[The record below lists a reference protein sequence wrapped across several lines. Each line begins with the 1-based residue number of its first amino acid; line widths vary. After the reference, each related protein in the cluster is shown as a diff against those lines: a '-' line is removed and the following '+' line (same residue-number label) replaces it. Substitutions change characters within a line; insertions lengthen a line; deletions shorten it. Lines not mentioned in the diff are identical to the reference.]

1 MKEPKSALSL
11 LALLLLLAAACS
23 AFSVPPTTTRSG
35 FISSTVVIGLRND
48 GPLTTTTALL
58 AKDNAEEEEEE
69 DDEDEI
75 DIEKTLE
82 EKMEKIDQIGNK
94 LMNLASNVPES
105 SGAGGQPKLGIDLG
119 AQLKPFSDKEAADL
133 KAAAMEIINDG
144 FAEGID
150 EIDALRK
157 QMRQQIDKQRAQNNL
172 VADLQLQKEQTRLL
186 KKIDK
191 MTSDFLTST
200 QATRDET
207 KLVAKADKLS
217 QQQGQGVEY
226 GVWGMIGGAAV
237 ATTGSKH
244 VGLLGSIDAA
254 KLAAA
259 RAQKDK
265 QTEELADVQRS
276 FGTAGMSLQ
285 KGEEEATMG
294 MVVNNNRVVIIA
306 DPSQVCN
313 KSFGCIFFYLPWK
326 GCLTS
331 QLL

>member
-1 MKEPKSALSL
+1 
-11 LALLLLLAAACS
+11 
-23 AFSVPPTTTRSG
+23 
-35 FISSTVVIGLRND
+35 
-48 GPLTTTTALL
+48 
-58 AKDNAEEEEEE
+58 
-69 DDEDEI
+69 
-75 DIEKTLE
+75 
-82 EKMEKIDQIGNK
+82 
-94 LMNLASNVPES
+94 
-105 SGAGGQPKLGIDLG
+105 
-119 AQLKPFSDKEAADL
+119 
-133 KAAAMEIINDG
+133 
-144 FAEGID
+144 
-150 EIDALRK
+150 
-157 QMRQQIDKQRAQNNL
+157 
-172 VADLQLQKEQTRLL
+172 
-186 KKIDK
+186 

-200 QATRDET
+200 KATRDET
-207 KLVAKADKLS
+207 KLVARADKMS

-285 KGEEEATMG
+285 KGEEEATVG

-313 KSFGCIFFYLPWK
+313 KLFRCIFFYWPFK
-326 GCLTS
+326 DCLTS